1 MFRGFYLDFNQLAI
15 SLQDLQD
22 TYFYENLFDEN
33 NSEAAFFN
41 ATSYCDRLIV
51 S

>member
-1 MFRGFYLDFNQLAI
+1 MFRGFCLDFNQFAI

-22 TYFYENLFDEN
+22 IYFYENLFDAN

-41 ATSYCDRLIV
+41 ATS
-51 S
+51 